1 MKNLPVVH
9 MGIVASSRGNFPR
22 ELAEKR
28 RDLLAQACGGWKE
41 EVYVCLRLLIGEED
55 VGPVL
60 ESLRQAGVNAL
71 TVYLGNFGPEI
82 PESMLAQRFDGPV
95 MFVAAAE
102 ERADGLF
109 ASRGDAYCGLLNA
122 VYNAGIRGTKVY
134 LPARPVGNVSSAA
147 ACVKDFLPVA
157 RCILGLRKLKVI
169 TFGPRPN
176 DFVACNAPEEPLFRL
191 GIEIEQNSEL
201 DLYQAFLQHEGD
213 SRIKTVAGE
222 MERELGGRCDCAGA
236 LTRLAQYEITLQD
249 WMEQHKGDSEYVVF
263 ANRCWPAFEPMFGFV
278 PCYDNGRLTAQGIP
292 VSCEVDVYGAIS
304 EYLGMCASESSVTIL
319 DLNNTVPEDLFE
331 AEIQGRMPARQED
344 LFMGFHCGNA
354 PVCRMK
360 NPKLES
366 HKILGK
372 NLPEGALPSITEGTL
387 EGELVPGD
395 ITVFRL
401 QSTARGELRA
411 YVAQGSILDVPC
423 YSFGSIGVF
432 CIPEMERFYRY
443 ALLEHCFPH
452 HGAVAFSRVGRILY
466 DVFRYLGIEEIDYNR
481 PAHERYP
488 AENPFL

>member
-1 MKNLPVVH
+1 MKKIQNTADTLV
-9 MGIVASSRGNFPR
+9 RD
-22 ELAEKR
+22 ELEGYAAIHK
-28 RDLLAQACGGWKE
+28 K
-41 EVYVCLRLLIGEED
+41 VIRLLPDSTCIVRAVPKEKGKVKLVMGNGAGHEPAVIGWVGEGMFDMNIVGD
-55 VGPVL
+55 VFTAPSADKILNGLQAIDDGSPILLIVQNHAGDVL
-60 ESLRQAGVNAL
+60 NANQAYKKAKK
-71 TVYLGNFGPEI
+71 LGMDIHKVLFYDDIASAPRDE
-82 PESMLAQRFDGPV
+82 V
-95 MFVAAAE
+95 E
-102 ERADGLF
+102 ER
-109 ASRGDAYCGLLNA
+109 RGMG
-122 VYNAGIRGTKVY
+122 
-134 LPARPVGNVSSAA
+134 
-147 ACVKDFLPVA
+147 
-157 RCILGLRKLKVI
+157 
-169 TFGPRPN
+169 
-176 DFVACNAPEEPLFRL
+176 
-191 GIEIEQNSEL
+191 
-201 DLYQAFLQHEGD
+201 
-213 SRIKTVAGE
+213 
-222 MERELGGRCDCAGA
+222 
-236 LTRLAQYEITLQD
+236 
-249 WMEQHKGDSEYVVF
+249 
-263 ANRCWPAFEPMFGFV
+263 
-278 PCYDNGRLTAQGIP
+278 
-292 VSCEVDVYGAIS
+292 
-304 EYLGMCASESSVTIL
+304 
-319 DLNNTVPEDLFE
+319 
-331 AEIQGRMPARQED
+331 GRMPARQED

-423 YSFGSIGVF
+423 HSFGSIGVF